1 MSSTQSFC
9 DPVRER
15 NLEAA
20 LEAVIECFDT
30 GSVPFTLETKTGIE
44 ECPDDLS
51 IALERAMSVLYEEA
65 TYEEGD
71 T

>member
-1 MSSTQSFC
+1 MSSTSFC

-20 LEAVIECFDT
+20 LESLIDCFYITDI
-30 GSVPFTLETKTGIE
+30 PFTLETDGMCVIVNDE
-44 ECPDDLS
+44 LS
-51 IALERAMSVLYEEA
+51 TALERAMSILYEEA